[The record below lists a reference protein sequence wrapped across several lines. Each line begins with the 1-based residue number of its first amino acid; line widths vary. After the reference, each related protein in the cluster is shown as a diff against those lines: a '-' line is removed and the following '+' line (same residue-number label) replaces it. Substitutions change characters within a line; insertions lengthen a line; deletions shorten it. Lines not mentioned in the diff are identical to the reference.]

1 MRYIL
6 ASETSQPA
14 PLCGLSDPKEPIQLL
29 HLPDQA
35 IATIRDMADHV
46 PLGLAGAVT
55 RHFHPELNGFKM
67 IEYASVAARESNHT
81 PMKVHY
87 RWITMPNGEWKD
99 DLMSMVSIR
108 ATYIRET
115 LGELCGLL
123 QPCEAY

>member
-14 PLCGLSDPKEPIQLL
+14 PLCGLSDPKELIQLL

-67 IEYASVAARESNHT
+67 IEICECCRKRIKSYPHES
-81 PMKVHY
+81 P
-87 RWITMPNGEWKD
+87 
-99 DLMSMVSIR
+99 L
-108 ATYIRET
+108 
-115 LGELCGLL
+115 
-123 QPCEAY
+123 